1 MLHNCKGLVVKVQFL
16 ANAHPEAIND
26 LVQLMKYQI
35 YFPGDH
41 IIQAGA
47 YEVSL
52 YFFADVRMYRSVST
66 ASLVARMFEVASGVL
81 KIL

>member
-52 YFFADVRMYRSVST
+52 HFLLT
-66 ASLVARMFEVASGVL
+66 LECTEV
-81 KIL
+81 